1 MLGLR
6 LQAQQDAIRGE
17 IDNLIDPLIARA
29 TYSENIPETY
39 RLLNELLLC

>member
-1 MLGLR
+1 MLGLGQKVPQGVSR
-6 LQAQQDAIRGE
+6 SE

-39 RLLNELLLC
+39 RLLNELFLC